1 MRHNPEP
8 RPRDDSDAAKD
19 MARDL
24 AEIATH
30 IGQLKGDANA
40 YLSDPNYDRL
50 KLRLENALL
59 SAVEAA
65 TIEARRRVRLNEG

>member
-1 MRHNPEP
+1 MRQYPEP
-8 RPRDDSDAAKD
+8 RPRDDRDAAKD
-19 MARDL
+19 IARDL

-40 YLSDPNYDRL
+40 YLSDPNYERL
-50 KLRLENALL
+50 KLRLENVL

-65 TIEARRRVRLNEG
+65 AVEARRRVRLNER